1 MGRGKRRNVSNKR
14 ALAGKASF
22 KDGKICTGLRLKK
35 LSGGSRVYKLRR
47 ALHNART
54 YARMYAYSYVAVS
67 QIKGELAANIEVSK
81 EPAKIV
87 PPSCVS
93 VFLFLFFFPRYI
105 FSEKTTR
112 RGATIQRLCVER
124 SRLTSLSSSAGPF
137 RPLSPSKRDWPVDRA
152 AARCNNNNE

>member
-93 VFLFLFFFPRYI
+93 VFLFFFFSPLHIFRENNSPRRDDPTTVRGTQQVNVFI
-105 FSEKTTR
+105 VFSR
-112 RGATIQRLCVER
+112 
-124 SRLTSLSSSAGPF
+124 SSSASQPEQTRLAG
-137 RPLSPSKRDWPVDRA
+137 RSRSRA
-152 AARCNNNNE
+152 V